1 MNIHNKLPSYI
12 AIYISFLGLFCLSY
26 LYFSGHFTKV
36 PEVDIQPDNCYE
48 DTLRVVTD
56 KDYRPYSFYDENGR
70 FSGYDVELITLIA
83 NKLHMNLDLNF
94 MTWEEGIAIAT
105 TGGADVLMTCGHSD
119 SFDGVENL
127 LKTEI
132 TSMDEF
138 AVYSRKPV
146 SNLSALHGK
155 RIAIM
160 TNGNVE
166 PQMEKLS
173 LLQYCTHYA
182 DNKSAMQALIDG
194 EVDFAVM
201 RQAVGTMILED
212 LDSRDINAY
221 ISAGHSYMCFCVD
234 KNKPELAASIN
245 ASIEDLILAGEYDK
259 LCKKWLTTFVRP
271 YTLKEVLEQNLWI
284 LILFFLLVGVGIFL
298 IFRDKQ
304 REINNLRKEQD
315 MQKRLEEALSL
326 AQSANIAKTT
336 FLNNMSHDIRTPMNA
351 IIGYTSLAISH
362 IDDSDL
368 VKNYLSKIKNSS
380 GHLLSLI
387 NDVLDMSRI
396 ESGKI
401 NIEEKSEDLTD
412 IIATLTDIV
421 YADINSKQQNF
432 AVDTADIA
440 DKFIMCDRL
449 RLNQVLLN
457 ILSNAI
463 KYTAPGGNISM
474 RIAELS
480 VSPSGYATYEFR
492 IRDNGIGM
500 DQDFQKAIFE
510 PFTRA
515 KSSTLSGIQGTGLG
529 MAITKNLVDMMGG
542 SIKVASE
549 LGKGTEIVA
558 TFDFKLASQLEE
570 NKLDA
575 GAVCREDRPES
586 ETFDLTGRK
595 ILLVE
600 DNELNREIATV
611 ILEEYGCNVTPAEDG
626 NVAVRIMSEAR
637 EGDFDLVLMD
647 VQMPTIDG
655 YEATRRIRALGTGIS
670 RIPIIAM
677 TANAFEEDR
686 RAALDA
692 GMDDHIAKP
701 IDIGNLKQVLS
712 KFI

>member
-83 NKLHMNLDLNF
+83 NKLHLNLDLNF

-119 SFDGVENL
+119 SFDGIENL

-194 EVDFAVM
+194 EADFAVM

-368 VKNYLSKIKNSS
+368 VKNYLLKIKKSS

-600 DNELNREIATV
+600 DNELNREIATM

-655 YEATRRIRALGTGIS
+655 YEATRLIRALGTGIS

>member
-119 SFDGVENL
+119 SFDGIENL

-194 EVDFAVM
+194 EADFAVM
-201 RQAVGTMILED
+201 RQAVGTMILEN

-351 IIGYTSLAISH
+351 IIGYTGLAISH

-432 AVDTADIA
+432 AVDTEDIA

-600 DNELNREIATV
+600 DNELNREIATM

-712 KFI
+712 KFV

>member
-194 EVDFAVM
+194 EADFAVM

-351 IIGYTSLAISH
+351 IIGYTGLAISH

-368 VKNYLSKIKNSS
+368 VKNYLSKIKKSS

-600 DNELNREIATV
+600 DNELNREIATM

>member
-119 SFDGVENL
+119 SFDGIENL

-194 EVDFAVM
+194 EADFAVM